1 MLARKQRNWNLCAF
15 LLVMYNAAGAIGIS
29 LVIPKKKINMELPYD
44 TYLPISLPGTYLKVL
59 KAGAQTGVCT
69 LVFTETLFTMAK
81 K

>member
-59 KAGAQTGVCT
+59 KAGAQTDVYIPEFI
-69 LVFTETLFTMAK
+69 LVLFTVSK
-81 K
+81 R